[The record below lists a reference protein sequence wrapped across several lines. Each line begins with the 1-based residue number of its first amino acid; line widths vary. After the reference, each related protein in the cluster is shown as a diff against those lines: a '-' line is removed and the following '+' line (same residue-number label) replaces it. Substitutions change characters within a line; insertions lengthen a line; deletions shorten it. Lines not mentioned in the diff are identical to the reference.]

1 MGKAGK
7 QQITASSLWLPGA
20 VRNEH
25 YSFESHQL
33 LRLGQLRVYKD
44 LEPVPFS
51 LPVDWD
57 MDPYELKSW
66 RMYFQSLNWIHGYRL
81 AYDKGAAEGLDTM
94 VNILN
99 DWWLKNR
106 DIEEPSAMVWDD
118 HATSDRLANI
128 CSIVTLLERPYDHI
142 PNLDAMVSK
151 HVQTLCGFYESK
163 KWIRNNHAVFH
174 VGALLDA
181 HLMGFTEKTG
191 VDCLQV
197 ATDYL
202 REFISSVINEDSGF
216 SVEQSMFYHQFLVRI
231 LRPLLRLARET
242 GVIEIEHVKSAI
254 DRVEDFA
261 KLVSTS
267 DGTTFA
273 IGDTSFGFRFPKVMV
288 DQVVDNGLYCFPE
301 SGLSVFRDCQIDGEH
316 LALFSCPPRKA
327 GHGHYDP
334 LNFMLVRDGKKLLI
348 DSGGPY
354 AYGDKLRYEYFR
366 AADAHNVPRIDGVTG
381 WQQSTIQ
388 ASDEG
393 HFPWVIATSE
403 QGSVTITRAVISL
416 GQGDYLVAD
425 SLESPTPFSATIP
438 WHIAPD
444 RRLTHVEE
452 LEHGF
457 GMKCQLVHE
466 DGQCPTVMFASSHSS
481 EAEFSIHPSR
491 DDPTTSSWT
500 TSGIRDKRPTPL
512 ILQRIENTRF
522 HASVMSIG
530 CDVSVPNQL
539 QFEDGIL
546 TFTHCGR
553 TFEIDA
559 SAFRLT
565 MT

>member
-1 MGKAGK
+1 MEKKNGQKIA
-7 QQITASSLWLPGA
+7 ASSLWLPGA

-25 YSFESHQL
+25 YSFESHKL
-33 LRLGQLRVYKD
+33 LRAGKLRVYKD
-44 LEPVPFS
+44 LDPVPFTI
-51 LPVDWD
+51 PVDWE
-57 MDPYELKSW
+57 MDPFELKSW

-81 AYDKGAAEGLDTM
+81 AYDKGDSEALDTM

-99 DWWLKNR
+99 DWWLKNHHR
-106 DIEEPSAMVWDD
+106 EEPEAMVWDD

-128 CSIVTLLERPYDHI
+128 CSIITLLNHPYEKI
-142 PNLDAMVSK
+142 PELDAMVNR
-151 HVQTLCGFYESK
+151 HVQTLCGFYDSK

-181 HLMGFTEKTG
+181 HLMGFSEKIG
-191 VDCLQV
+191 VECLQV

-231 LRPLLRLARET
+231 LRPLLRLARDT
-242 GVIEIEHVKSAI
+242 GVIEIDHIQSAI
-254 DRVEDFA
+254 ERVEGFA

-273 IGDTSFGFRFPKVMV
+273 IGDTSFGFRFPKTMA
-288 DQVVDNGLYCFPE
+288 DQVADDGLYCYPS
-301 SGLSVFRDCQIDGEH
+301 SGIGLFRDCQNGGEH
-316 LALFSCPPRKA
+316 LALLSCPPRKA

-334 LNFMLVRDGKKLLI
+334 LNFMLIRDGKKLLI

-366 AADAHNVPRIDGVTG
+366 AAYAHNVPCIDSVTG

-388 ASDEG
+388 AYDEG
-393 HFPWVIATSE
+393 QFPWIIATSK
-403 QGSVTITRAVISL
+403 QDTVVITRAVISL

-425 SLESPTPFSATIP
+425 SLASPTSFSATIP

-444 RRLTHVEE
+444 RSITHVEIFDQ
-452 LEHGF
+452 GI
-457 GMKCQLVHE
+457 GMQCQLEQQNAQSPAV
-466 DGQCPTVMFASSHSS
+466 TFRSSHSS
-481 EAEFSIHPSR
+481 KAEFMIHRSR
-491 DDPTTSSWT
+491 DDPSTSSWT

-512 ILQRIENTRF
+512 ILQRIEDTKF
-522 HASVMSIG
+522 HASVMAVG
-530 CDVSVPNQL
+530 CDVTEPKL
-539 QFEDGIL
+539 LKFEEGFL
-546 TFTHCGR
+546 RFSHGNR
-553 TFEIDA
+553 TFEIDVF
-559 SAFRLT
+559 AFT
-565 MT
+565 ITHK

>member
-1 MGKAGK
+1 MGKVGK

-51 LPVDWD
+51 LPVDWY

-81 AYDKGAAEGLDTM
+81 AYDKGAAEGLETM
-94 VNILN
+94 VNLVN
-99 DWWLKNR
+99 DWWLNNR
-106 DIEEPSAMVWDD
+106 DREEPATMVWDD

-128 CSIVTLLERPYDHI
+128 CSVVTLLERPYDHI
-142 PNLDAMVSK
+142 PDLDAMVTK

-181 HLMGFTEKTG
+181 HLMGFSEKTG

-202 REFISSVINEDSGF
+202 REFISSVINRDSGF

-242 GVIEIEHVKSAI
+242 GVIEIDHVKSAI

-288 DQVVDNGLYCFPE
+288 DQVADDGLYCYPE
-301 SGLSVFRDCQIDGEH
+301 SGIGVFRDCQTDGEH
-316 LALFSCPPRKA
+316 LALLSCPPRKA

-334 LNFMLVRDGKKLLI
+334 LNFMLIRDGKKLLI

-354 AYGDKLRYEYFR
+354 AYGDKLRYQYFR
-366 AADAHNVPRIDGVTG
+366 AADAHNVPRIDGVAG

-388 ASDEG
+388 AYAEG
-393 HFPWVIATSE
+393 QFPWVIATSKQE
-403 QGSVTITRAVISL
+403 SVTITRAIISL

-425 SLESPTPFSATIP
+425 SFVSSTPFSATIP

-444 RRLTHVEE
+444 RSLTHVEE
-452 LEHGF
+452 IEHGF
-457 GMKCQLVHE
+457 GMKCHLEHDE
-466 DGQCPTVMFASSHSS
+466 AQCPTVMLTSSHSS
-481 EAEFSIHPSR
+481 KPEFRIHPSR

-512 ILQRIENTRF
+512 IVQRIENTRF
-522 HASVMSIG
+522 HASVMSVG
-530 CDVSVPNQL
+530 CDVNVPKLL
-539 QFEDGIL
+539 QFEGGIL
-546 TFTHCGR
+546 TFTHGGR

-559 SAFRLT
+559 SAFRLI

>member
-1 MGKAGK
+1 MGKAGG
-7 QQITASSLWLPGA
+7 QRITASSLWLPGA

-25 YSFESHQL
+25 YSFESHKL
-33 LRLGQLRVYKD
+33 LRVGQLRVYKD
-44 LEPVPFS
+44 LDPVPFA
-51 LPVDWD
+51 LPMDWE

-81 AYDKGAAEGLDTM
+81 AYDKGAAESLDTM
-94 VNILN
+94 VSILN
-99 DWWLKNR
+99 DWWLNNHDRK
-106 DIEEPSAMVWDD
+106 EPASMVWDD

-128 CSIVTLLERPYDHI
+128 CSIVTYLEQPYEEI
-142 PNLDAMVSK
+142 PELDAMVTK
-151 HVQTLCGFYESK
+151 HVQTLCGFYDSK

-181 HLMGFTEKTG
+181 HLLGFSGRVG

-202 REFISSVINEDSGF
+202 SEFISSVINEDSGF

-242 GVIEIEHVKSAI
+242 GVIEVDHVKSAI
-254 DRVEDFA
+254 DNVEDFA

-273 IGDTSFGFRFPKVMV
+273 IGDTSYGFRFPKVMV
-288 DQVVDNGLYCFPE
+288 DDVANDGLYCYAS
-301 SGLSVFRDCQIDGEH
+301 SGICLFRDCQNNGEH
-316 LALFSCPPRKA
+316 LALLSCPPRKA
-327 GHGHYDP
+327 GHGHHDP
-334 LNFMLVRDGKKLLI
+334 LNFMLIRDGKKLLI

-366 AADAHNVPRIDGVTG
+366 AAKAHNVPHIDEVTG
-381 WQQSTIQ
+381 WQESTIQ
-388 ASDEG
+388 AYGEG
-393 HFPWVIATSE
+393 QFPWVIATSR
-403 QGSVTITRAVISL
+403 QDTIIITRAIISL
-416 GQGDYLVAD
+416 GQGDYIVAD
-425 SLESPTPFSATIP
+425 ALESTTPFSANIP

-444 RRLTHVEE
+444 RRLTHVEIFGQGKSME
-452 LEHGF
+452 CHLE
-457 GMKCQLVHE
+457 QE
-466 DGQCPTVMFASSHSS
+466 DGLSPTVKFISSHSS
-481 EAEFSIHPSR
+481 SVEFTIHRSR

-512 ILQRIENTRF
+512 VLQRIENTEF
-522 HASVMSIG
+522 HASVMVVG
-530 CDVSVPNQL
+530 CDVTEPEII
-539 QFEDGIL
+539 QFGDGIL
-546 TFTHCGR
+546 KFNHGGR

-559 SAFRLT
+559 SAFTLT
-565 MT
+565 QK

>member
-1 MGKAGK
+1 MGKAGR

-44 LEPVPFS
+44 LEPVPFT
-51 LPVDWD
+51 LPVNWD

-81 AYDKGAAEGLDTM
+81 AYDKGAVEALDIM

-99 DWWLKNR
+99 DWWLNNR
-106 DIEEPSAMVWDD
+106 DSEEPAAMVWDD

-128 CSIVTLLERPYDHI
+128 CSIVTLLERPYDNI
-142 PNLDAMVSK
+142 PDLDAMVTK
-151 HVQTLCGFYESK
+151 HVQTLCGFYKSK

-181 HLMGFTEKTG
+181 HLIGFSGKTG

-242 GVIEIEHVKSAI
+242 GVIEIDHVKSAI

-288 DQVVDNGLYCFPE
+288 DQVADNGLYCYPE
-301 SGLSVFRDCQIDGEH
+301 SGLGVFRDCQIDGEH
-316 LALFSCPPRKA
+316 LALLSCPPRKA
-327 GHGHYDP
+327 GHGHHDA
-334 LNFMLVRDGKKLLI
+334 LNFMLVLSLI
-348 DSGGPY
+348 
-354 AYGDKLRYEYFR
+354 
-366 AADAHNVPRIDGVTG
+366 
-381 WQQSTIQ
+381 
-388 ASDEG
+388 
-393 HFPWVIATSE
+393 
-403 QGSVTITRAVISL
+403 
-416 GQGDYLVAD
+416 
-425 SLESPTPFSATIP
+425 
-438 WHIAPD
+438 HI
-444 RRLTHVEE
+444 
-452 LEHGF
+452 
-457 GMKCQLVHE
+457 
-466 DGQCPTVMFASSHSS
+466 
-481 EAEFSIHPSR
+481 
-491 DDPTTSSWT
+491 
-500 TSGIRDKRPTPL
+500 
-512 ILQRIENTRF
+512 
-522 HASVMSIG
+522 
-530 CDVSVPNQL
+530 
-539 QFEDGIL
+539 
-546 TFTHCGR
+546 
-553 TFEIDA
+553 
-559 SAFRLT
+559 
-565 MT
+565 

>member
-44 LEPVPFS
+44 LEPVPFT
-51 LPVDWD
+51 LPVDWN

-106 DIEEPSAMVWDD
+106 DVEEPSAMVWDD

-202 REFISSVINEDSGF
+202 REFI
-216 SVEQSMFYHQFLVRI
+216 
-231 LRPLLRLARET
+231 
-242 GVIEIEHVKSAI
+242 
-254 DRVEDFA
+254 
-261 KLVSTS
+261 
-267 DGTTFA
+267 
-273 IGDTSFGFRFPKVMV
+273 
-288 DQVVDNGLYCFPE
+288 
-301 SGLSVFRDCQIDGEH
+301 
-316 LALFSCPPRKA
+316 
-327 GHGHYDP
+327 
-334 LNFMLVRDGKKLLI
+334 
-348 DSGGPY
+348 
-354 AYGDKLRYEYFR
+354 
-366 AADAHNVPRIDGVTG
+366 
-381 WQQSTIQ
+381 
-388 ASDEG
+388 
-393 HFPWVIATSE
+393 
-403 QGSVTITRAVISL
+403 
-416 GQGDYLVAD
+416 
-425 SLESPTPFSATIP
+425 
-438 WHIAPD
+438 
-444 RRLTHVEE
+444 
-452 LEHGF
+452 
-457 GMKCQLVHE
+457 
-466 DGQCPTVMFASSHSS
+466 
-481 EAEFSIHPSR
+481 
-491 DDPTTSSWT
+491 
-500 TSGIRDKRPTPL
+500 
-512 ILQRIENTRF
+512 
-522 HASVMSIG
+522 
-530 CDVSVPNQL
+530 
-539 QFEDGIL
+539 
-546 TFTHCGR
+546 
-553 TFEIDA
+553 
-559 SAFRLT
+559 
-565 MT
+565 